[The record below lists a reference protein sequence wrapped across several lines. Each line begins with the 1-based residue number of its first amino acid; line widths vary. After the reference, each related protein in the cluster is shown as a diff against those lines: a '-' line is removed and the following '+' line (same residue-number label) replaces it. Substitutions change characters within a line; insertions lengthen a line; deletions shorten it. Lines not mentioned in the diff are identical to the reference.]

1 MKKRI
6 FALVDCNNFYVS
18 CERLFNPKL
27 AHRPVVVLSNNDGC
41 IIARSN
47 EAKALGINMGTPYFK
62 AKNFLHRHRVKVF
75 SSNYPLYGDLSRR
88 VMTTLQQ
95 LEPEMEIYSIDEAF
109 LRLPP
114 DSGMN
119 LNILGRQIRTTLK
132 QHTGIPVSIG
142 LGSTKTLAKIA
153 NRFAKK
159 FPEYNGLLDLTAV
172 DPDPFLNRCEINDVW
187 GIGRG
192 HAERLRAR
200 GVHTALDLTRRDDG
214 WIRKQLTVTGLRTA
228 MELRGIS
235 CISLEKEGK
244 KKSISS
250 SKSFGYQVETLNEL
264 REALATYITQAA
276 VKLRL
281 QQSTTGCLQVY
292 LTTNRF
298 SKTQTLYATR
308 ETINLAEPTA
318 NTGTLIKHGLE
329 RLQKIYRP
337 GLRYQKC
344 GVVLTNLVPAKSR
357 QLNLFFKPDKRQSEL
372 MAAVDRINTR
382 WGRHTIQHAA
392 AGFTK
397 PWQHRQEKKSPAY
410 TTQWQDLPMVKASWP
425 DSLLPDTFR

>member
-1 MKKRI
+1 MKKQI

-47 EAKALGINMGTPYFK
+47 EAKALEIGMGTPYFK
-62 AKNFLHRHRVKVF
+62 AEKFLNRHRVKVF
-75 SSNYPLYGDLSRR
+75 SSNYPLYGDLSWR

-95 LEPEMEIYSIDEAF
+95 LEPEGEIYSIDEAF

-114 DSGMN
+114 DSGTD
-119 LNILGRQIRTTLK
+119 LDFLGQQIRATVK
-132 QHTGIPVSIG
+132 QNTGIPVSIG
-142 LGSTKTLAKIA
+142 LASTKTLAKTA

-159 FPEYNGLLDLTAV
+159 IPEHNGVLDLTTV
-172 DPDPFLNRCEINDVW
+172 NPDPFLARCKINDVW
-187 GIGRG
+187 GIGRR
-192 HAERLRAR
+192 HSERLKQR

-250 SKSFGYQVETLNEL
+250 SKSFGYQVESISEL

-281 QQSTTGCLQVY
+281 QQSTTGCLQIY

-298 SKTQTLYATR
+298 SKTQPLYAAR
-308 ETINLAEPTA
+308 EIINLAEHTA
-318 NTGTLIKHGLE
+318 DTGTLIKHGLK

-344 GVVLTNLVPAKSR
+344 GVVLGNLIPAKSR
-357 QLNLFFKPDKRQSEL
+357 QLNLFFKPDKKQSEL
-372 MAAVDRINTR
+372 MAAVDRINAR

-410 TTQWQDLPMVKASWP
+410 TTQWQNLPVVKASWP
-425 DSLLPDTFR
+425 ETS

>member
-1 MKKRI
+1 MKQQI

-47 EAKALGINMGTPYFK
+47 EAKALGISMGTPYFK
-62 AKNFLHRHRVKVF
+62 AKNFLKRRRVKVF
-75 SSNYPLYGDLSRR
+75 SSNYPLYGDLSWR
-88 VMTTLQQ
+88 VMFTLQQ
-95 LEPEMEIYSIDEAF
+95 LEPEVETYSIDEAF

-114 DSGMN
+114 DSG
-119 LNILGRQIRTTLK
+119 LDLDLLARHIRATVK

-159 FPEYNGLLDLTAV
+159 NPEYNGVLDLTSA
-172 DPDPFLNRCEINDVW
+172 DPDPFLARCEITEVW
-187 GIGRG
+187 GIGRRHG
-192 HAERLRAR
+192 ERLRER
-200 GVHTALDLTRRDDG
+200 GVHTALDLAGRDDG

-250 SKSFGYQVETLNEL
+250 SKSFGYQVEKLSEL
-264 REALATYITQAA
+264 KEALATYITQAA

-281 QQSTTGCLQVY
+281 QQSATNCLQVY

-298 SKTQTLYATR
+298 NKKRSFYAAS

-318 NTGTLIKHGLE
+318 DTSILIKHGLAG
-329 RLQKIYRP
+329 LQKIHRP

-344 GVVLTNLVPAKSR
+344 GVVLSNLVPAENRQLHLFCKPGKSR
-357 QLNLFFKPDKRQSEL
+357 DEL
-372 MAAVDRINTR
+372 MEAIDGINAR
-382 WGRHTIQHAA
+382 WGRHTIQYAA
-392 AGFTK
+392 AGLSK

-410 TTQWQDLPMVKASWP
+410 TTKWRDLPVVKASWP
-425 DSLLPDTFR
+425 DPGI

>member
-1 MKKRI
+1 MKKKI

-27 AHRPVVVLSNNDGC
+27 ARRPVVVLSNNDGC

-47 EAKALGINMGTPYFK
+47 EAKALEIGMGTPYFK
-62 AKNFLHRHRVKVF
+62 AEKFLTRHRVKVF
-75 SSNYPLYGDLSRR
+75 SSNYPLYGDLSWR

-119 LNILGRQIRTTLK
+119 LTFLGRQIRTTVK

-142 LGSTKTLAKIA
+142 LASTKTLAKIA

-159 FPEYNGLLDLTAV
+159 IPEYNGVLDLTAV
-172 DPDPFLNRCEINDVW
+172 DPKPFLDRCEINDVW
-187 GIGRG
+187 GIGRRY
-192 HAERLRAR
+192 AERLRAR
-200 GVHTALDLTRRDDG
+200 GVHTAFDLTRRDDG

-281 QQSTTGCLQVY
+281 QQSTTGCLQIY

-298 SKTQTLYATR
+298 SKTQPLYAAR

-318 NTGTLIKHGLE
+318 DTGTLIKHGLE

-344 GVVLTNLVPAKSR
+344 GVVLGNLVPAKNR

-372 MAAVDRINTR
+372 MAAVDKINAR

-392 AGFTK
+392 AGFAK

-410 TTQWQDLPMVKASWP
+410 TTKWRDLPVVKASWP
-425 DSLLPDTFR
+425 DSGIL

>member
-1 MKKRI
+1 QI

-27 AHRPVVVLSNNDGC
+27 ARRPVVVLSNNDGC

-47 EAKALGINMGTPYFK
+47 EAKALGIGMGTPYFK
-62 AKNFLHRHRVKVF
+62 AENFLNRHQVKVF
-75 SSNYPLYGDLSRR
+75 SSNYPLYGDLSWR

-95 LEPEMEIYSIDEAF
+95 LEPEVEIYSIDEAF

-114 DSGMN
+114 SPSMD
-119 LNILGRQIRTTLK
+119 LTFLGRKICATVK

-159 FPEYNGLLDLTAV
+159 IPEYNGVLDLTTV
-172 DPDPFLNRCEINDVW
+172 DPDPFLTRCEINDVW
-187 GIGRG
+187 GIGRR
-192 HAERLRAR
+192 HAERLRER

-235 CISLEKEGK
+235 CINLEKEGK

-264 REALATYITQAA
+264 KEALATYITQAA

-281 QQSTTGCLQVY
+281 QHSTTGCLQVY

-298 SKTQTLYATR
+298 SKTQPLYAAR
-308 ETINLAEPTA
+308 EIINLAEPTA
-318 NTGTLIKHGLE
+318 DTGTLIKHGLE
-329 RLQKIYRP
+329 GLQKIYRP

-344 GVVLTNLVPAKSR
+344 GVVLGNLTPAESR
-357 QLNLFFKPDKRQSEL
+357 QLNLFFKPDKRKNEL
-372 MAAVDRINTR
+372 MAAVDRINAR
-382 WGRHTIQHAA
+382 WGQHTIQHAA
-392 AGFTK
+392 GGFAK

-410 TTQWQDLPMVKASWP
+410 TTKWQDLPVVKASWP
-425 DSLLPDTFR
+425 ETS